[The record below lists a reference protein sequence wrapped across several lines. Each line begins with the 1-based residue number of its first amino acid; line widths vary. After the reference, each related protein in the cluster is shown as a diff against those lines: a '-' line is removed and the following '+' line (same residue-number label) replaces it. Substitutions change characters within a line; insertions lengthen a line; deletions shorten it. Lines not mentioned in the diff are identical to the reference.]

1 MSRFKGSI
9 ASSGKF
15 NLLPSFLVNSSSLPL
30 PPKWKPPTSVDTTD
44 RTLAFSQSVCQLLD
58 KGLNDRI
65 GLIHPWF
72 VNQSPWSLESAANTS
87 EKPGIVS
94 FGLLLKP
101 DRAFRI
107 VDQGPSTKEKAEA
120 AAFRLFWGEKTELR
134 RFKDGSILETLIW
147 AQAPEESVVAQ
158 ISKHLVQRHLESE
171 AIGDF
176 EVVENFLNRYISDPG
191 PPALSPLVLNAF
203 GTLEKEIRAIKGLP
217 LQIRHVSAACAE
229 LRYASLVGS
238 PDVPVLQRRK
248 RQGPADVCVQFE
260 GSTRWPNDLAAVQR
274 TKIAFLLKMSEL
286 LESDS
291 VGLIAQVGLEHQE
304 QRLHNNSFLDII
316 YPSGAAFRVRIHH
329 EHELDILGSA
339 LREKTLRMGRREDV
353 AFAAAA
359 HKRTFIQAPA
369 LTQAI
374 RTLCTRFPLL
384 SPSMR
389 LLKRWRDSH
398 LLSGHITDE
407 LIELLTVRT
416 FVTPYPYQAPG
427 SLTTAFFRTLAYIS
441 KWDWHSEPLIVD
453 FSGTMNGETVDAIKL
468 RFEGCR
474 KIDPVMNHIVL
485 FAASNLDPEG
495 VTWTENPSKVVAT
508 HFSGLARAA
517 HNLAKEQDLDIR
529 AEPLFTPS
537 TAEYDFV
544 IHLNVTFTK
553 ANQGLTGRKSAF
565 KNLQLE
571 EDGDPRLV
579 GYDPVHLY
587 LEELR
592 SLYGSNVL
600 FFHDRGGSVI
610 AGLWNP
616 QTGPRPWKTKI
627 SYSTIPL
634 VQDGQESVNLN
645 KSATLNDIARLG
657 ADMIAKIEI
666 N

>member
-1 MSRFKGSI
+1 MTP
-9 ASSGKF
+9 
-15 NLLPSFLVNSSSLPL
+15 LFLVNYSSLPL
-30 PPKWKPPTSVDTTD
+30 PPKWKPPISPDATD
-44 RTLAFSQSVCQLLD
+44 RILAFSQSVCQLLD

-72 VNQSPWSLESAANTS
+72 VNQSPWSLESAANTT
-87 EKPGIVS
+87 ERHGVVS

-101 DRAFRI
+101 DWAFRI
-107 VDQGPSTKEKAEA
+107 VDQGPSPKEKAEA
-120 AAFRLFWGEKTELR
+120 AAFRLFWGEKAELR

-147 AQAPEESVVAQ
+147 ARAQAPEKSVVAQ
-158 ISKHLVQRHLESE
+158 ISRHLVQRHLESE
-171 AIGDF
+171 AIDDLR
-176 EVVENFLNRYISDPG
+176 VVENFLNGYISDPG

-203 GTLEKEIRAIKGLP
+203 GTLEKAIRAIKGLP
-217 LQIRHVSAACAE
+217 LQIRHVTAACAE
-229 LRYASLVGS
+229 LRYASLVDS
-238 PDVPVLQRRK
+238 SDVPLLQRRK
-248 RQGPADVCVQFE
+248 SQAPADVCVQFE
-260 GSTRWPNDLAAVQR
+260 GSARWPNDLAAVQR

-286 LESDS
+286 LELAGE
-291 VGLIAQVGLEHQE
+291 GLIAQVGLENQE
-304 QRLHNNSFLDII
+304 QRLLNNSFLDII

-329 EHELDILGSA
+329 EHELDMLSSA
-339 LREKTLRMGRREDV
+339 LREKTLRMGRRKDV
-353 AFAAAA
+353 AVAAAA
-359 HKRTFIQAPA
+359 YKRTFIQAPA

-384 SPSMR
+384 SPSIR

-427 SLTTAFFRTLAYIS
+427 SLTTGFFRTLAYIS
-441 KWDWHSEPLIVD
+441 QWDWHSEPLIVD
-453 FSGTMNGETVDAIKL
+453 LSGTMNVETVNAIKL
-468 RFEGCR
+468 RLEGCR
-474 KIDPVMNHIVL
+474 KIDPAMNRIVL

-508 HFSGLARAA
+508 HFTGLARAA
-517 HNLAKEQDLDIR
+517 HDLAKEQDLDIQ

-537 TAEYDFV
+537 TVEYDFI

-553 ANQGLTGRKSAF
+553 GNQEPTGRKSAF
-565 KNLQLE
+565 KNLQFE
-571 EDGDPRLV
+571 EDGDARLV

-600 FFHDRGGSVI
+600 FFHDRGSSVI

-616 QTGPRPWKTKI
+616 QTGPRPWKTNI

-634 VQDGQESVNLN
+634 VQNGQESVNFN